1 MFAPVCHSTPLCVG
15 ATARWRVQVAG
26 FKFNIL
32 RDRKSATGY
41 VGIKNL
47 GWVVPCSF
55 NIVPALLG

>member
-1 MFAPVCHSTPLCVG
+1 M
-15 ATARWRVQVAG
+15 QVTG